1 MAKEKNNTSQ
11 SLSFGPN
18 KTWNLKQIKNLK
30 QKHMETVQAI
40 KQRFEIIGNDP
51 KLNRAIEKAIQ
62 VAPTDISVMVTGE
75 SGVGKENIPRI
86 IHSLSHRKHGKY
98 IAVNC
103 GAIPE
108 GTIDSE
114 LFGHEKGAFTGATST
129 REGYFEVADGGTIFL
144 DEVGELPLTTQVRL
158 LRVLEN
164 GEFIKVGS
172 SQVQKTNVRIVAA
185 TNVNLFNA
193 IEKGKFR
200 EDLYYRLTTV
210 EITLPPLRERNDDI
224 HLLFRKFVADFAHK
238 YKMPPLKLDEDA
250 VQLLQKFRWNGNI
263 RQLRNVAEQI
273 SVLETNRDISMA
285 TLQSYLP
292 TEGSNLP
299 SVISDSKKESDFS
312 TERDILYKVLFDM
325 RSDLNDLKK
334 LTLELMKNG
343 TKVQD
348 INPNLIQKIY
358 GSQENESEIDFEE
371 EPRTAVM
378 TPAAREDNYQMQ
390 DDNYLFAETIEEEEI
405 LRLEQKEIEMIK
417 KSLEKNKG
425 KRKAA
430 ADELGIS
437 ERTLYRKIKQFDL

>member
-1 MAKEKNNTSQ
+1 MESIQ
-11 SLSFGPN
+11 S
-18 KTWNLKQIKNLK
+18 
-30 QKHMETVQAI
+30 I
-40 KQRFEIIGNDP
+40 KQRFEIIGNDA
-51 KLNRAIEKAIQ
+51 KLNRALEKAIQ
-62 VAPTDISVMVTGE
+62 VAPTDISVLVVGE
-75 SGVGKENIPRI
+75 SGVGKESIPKI

-114 LFGHEKGAFTGATST
+114 LFGHEKGSFTGATNT

-172 SQVQKTNVRIVAA
+172 SKVQKTNVRIVAA
-185 TNVNLFNA
+185 TNVNMHEA

-200 EDLYYRLTTV
+200 EDLYYRLSTV
-210 EITLPPLRERNDDI
+210 EIGLPPLRERKEDI
-224 HLLFRKFVADFAHK
+224 HLLFRKFASDFAHK
-238 YKMPPLKLDEDA
+238 YKMPPIKLEEDA
-250 VQLLQKFRWNGNI
+250 VRYLVNYRWSGNI
-263 RQLRNVAEQI
+263 RQLRNAAEQI
-273 SVLETNRDISMA
+273 SVLETKRDISA
-285 TLQSYLP
+285 TALASYLP
-292 TEGSNLP
+292 LDNRNLP
-299 SVISDSKKESDFS
+299 SIVPNSKSDSDFS

-325 RSDLNDLKK
+325 KSDLNDLKK

-343 TKVQD
+343 KNTQD
-348 INPNLIQKIY
+348 INPSLIQKIY
-358 GSQENESEIDFEE
+358 GKPEENTLFNPEPAVAVYQPNVTSQQEE
-371 EPRTAVM
+371 FH
-378 TPAAREDNYQMQ
+378 
-390 DDNYLFAETIEEEEI
+390 DDDTDQNYLFAETVEEEEI
-405 LRLEQKEIEMIK
+405 LRLEQKEFELIK
-417 KSLEKNKG
+417 KALERNKG